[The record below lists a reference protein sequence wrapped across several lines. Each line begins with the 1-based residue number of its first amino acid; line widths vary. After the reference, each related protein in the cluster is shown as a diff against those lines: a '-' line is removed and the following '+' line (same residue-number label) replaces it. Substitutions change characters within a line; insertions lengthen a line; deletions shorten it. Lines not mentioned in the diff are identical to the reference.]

1 MSDRLT
7 MFLGALLLPLLA
19 IGQAASEV
27 PVPSVSTALPGSP
40 TWSATAPFN
49 TLVTRDIDPITGQL
63 GAAVPR
69 NFTHNISAFGS
80 GGANQYA
87 EPVGSYT
94 HSLTPANSDITVV
107 GTFSLGRHYRIDFT
121 IPEQAFPTAMGAEA
135 TYTIEVTFTHSPAGQ
150 SITHTDRVGSITLR
164 NGAANNSGNAPTPP
178 TPTPPTPA
186 PPTPNT
192 YSGTPYYSDTFASLN
207 TKTKCNCWL
216 VTLAIW
222 ISKETSRRRPWFQCR
237 CLTTGRFYKTG
248 IRSAECFESGYAPF
262 NPPRENP

>member
-1 MSDRLT
+1 MSERLS

-27 PVPSVSTALPGSP
+27 PVVSVSTALPGSP

-49 TLVTRDIDPITGQL
+49 TLVTRDMDPITGQL

-164 NGAANNSGNAPTPP
+164 NGAANNSLSLIHISEPTR
-178 TPTPPTPA
+178 
-186 PPTPNT
+186 
-192 YSGTPYYSDTFASLN
+192 PY
-207 TKTKCNCWL
+207 
-216 VTLAIW
+216 
-222 ISKETSRRRPWFQCR
+222 
-237 CLTTGRFYKTG
+237 
-248 IRSAECFESGYAPF
+248 
-262 NPPRENP
+262 